1 MTALPDIPHSPRSLL
16 DELVL
21 LEGGAETAEPS
32 AAGRTGPAVFGS
44 GAVIPSQRRSR
55 SGAPLEVVTSTP
67 RTPLLVRACARARG
81 AASVAG
87 VLMVVTGAALHLLP
101 LPWPQLAGDGATAAG
116 LLGVVLVAVSSALSV
131 LAPRGRWSSVQ
142 VLAAPLAGSCVEVD
156 DFSSTGPGSYGRA
169 HAVGLVLDVAVPDPA
184 AVPVP
189 GRRAALAR
197 RLGLLPVG
205 DAATFGEPVLSPAD
219 ATVLRVVDGVR
230 DHACRQSRLA
240 RLCGGLLDAVRELV
254 GARAV
259 LGNHVVLDCGGG
271 RYAVLPHLQRR
282 SVRVSPGDRV
292 LPGQVVGSAGCSGAV
307 AEPQAQLL
315 VVDSP
320 RLRSAAGVPF
330 RVASVA

>member
-1 MTALPDIPHSPRSLL
+1 MTALPDIPHPSRSLL

-21 LEGGAETAEPS
+21 LEGGAEATPP
-32 AAGRTGPAVFGS
+32 GRTSPGTTLELVAAPA
-44 GAVIPSQRRSR
+44 
-55 SGAPLEVVTSTP
+55 
-67 RTPLLVRACARARG
+67 RTPLAVRACARARG
-81 AASVAG
+81 TASLLGGA
-87 VLMVVTGAALHLLP
+87 LVVSSVALHLLP
-101 LPWPQLAGDGATAAG
+101 LPWPQQAGDAATAAG
-116 LLGVVLVAVSSALSV
+116 LLGVLLVATAALLSV

-142 VLAAPLAGSCVEVD
+142 LLSAPLAGHCVEAD
-156 DFSSTGPGSYGRA
+156 DSGATGPGSYGRA

-189 GRRAALAR
+189 GRRAAAAR

-205 DAATFGEPVLSPAD
+205 DAATFGEPVVAPAD
-219 ATVLRVVDGVR
+219 ATVLRVIDGVR
-230 DHACRQSRLA
+230 DHACRQSTLA
-240 RLCGGLLDAVRELV
+240 RLAGGLLDAARELL

-307 AEPQAQLL
+307 PEPQAQLL
-315 VVDSP
+315 LVDTP
-320 RLRSAAGVPF
+320 HLRMAAGIPV